1 MELSW
6 AAMSG
11 YAEITSPSPQV
22 PLRIAPR
29 EVPQDPSAEV
39 LEQLLEELIEKYKD
53 PSFKQDVARVQAECL
68 KAGVPYMAA
77 WAKVVLKYQAP
88 ILQKHGL
95 PPNPEGVDLMKHAVA
110 RRISEGGSRL
120 ETLANEARRILGIQ
134 PMPDRSPSCE
144 VALSRMVDATVAKLD
159 GGIGDELAKSCRQS
173 LKALVQKGTISTTM
187 FSFLED
193 IFAEGSAPV
202 LSVLSFITMA
212 KLGLSVRMLTGPEQ
226 PLEVPTIE
234 APQPTVF
241 FQNFVMSNRP
251 AILKNVFRQQ
261 TFAPLETFTDFTF
274 LRQLCG
280 HRRVLTKNLA
290 YNDSEGRPVFVTD
303 PELRLPFEAFLDR
316 VEEHER
322 GSCIGVPF
330 YLGKV
335 PLKIELPELA
345 QEIERAETCPQ
356 RIYGSCFG
364 KLNPDG
370 VFTYM
375 GCGRNTTSVHFDM
388 RENLLLCLNGTKRLW
403 LFPPRD
409 ACNLYPVFTQSMS
422 DFSRSAAPPFTCFDE
437 MSAEFQEKY
446 PLLRKSQHVEVNLS
460 AGDMLYLPSC
470 WWHCVEGSQDRNM
483 ILNWWFD
490 WHPDKSKAA
499 FAE

>member
-1 MELSW
+1 M
-6 AAMSG
+6 AG
-11 YAEITSPSPQV
+11 YADTTSTLPEAP
-22 PLRIAPR
+22 RPR
-29 EVPQDPSAEV
+29 EVPQDPSADV
-39 LEQLLEELIEKYKD
+39 LESMLLELIERYKD
-53 PSFKQDVARVQAECL
+53 QAFQQEVAKVQAECL
-68 KAGVPYMAA
+68 KAGVPWMPV
-77 WAKVVLKYQAP
+77 WGKVVLKYQAP
-88 ILQKHGL
+88 ILQKYGL
-95 PPNPEGVDLMKHAVA
+95 PASAEGVDLMKHAVA
-110 RRISEGGSRL
+110 RRISEGSVRL
-120 ETLANEARRILGIQ
+120 ESLANDARRILGIQ
-134 PMPDRSPSCE
+134 PMPDRTPSCE
-144 VALSRMVDATVAKLD
+144 VALSRMVDATTAKLD
-159 GGIGDELAKSCRQS
+159 GGIGEELAKSCRQS
-173 LKALVQKGTISTTM
+173 LKALLQKGTISTAVASHLEKM
-187 FSFLED
+187 FD
-193 IFAEGSAPV
+193 EGTAPV

-226 PLEVPTIE
+226 PLEVPRLESPSSTK
-234 APQPTVF
+234 F
-241 FQNFVMSNRP
+241 FEDFVMHNRP
-251 AILKNVFRQQ
+251 AVLKNVFGQKS
-261 TFAPLETFTDFTF
+261 FAPLQTFTDFAF

-280 HRRVLTKNLA
+280 HRRVLTKSLA

-322 GSCIGVPF
+322 DSCGVPF

-335 PLKIELPELA
+335 PLNVELPELA
-345 QEIERAETCPQ
+345 QEIDRAETCPQ

-388 RENLLLCLNGTKRLW
+388 RENLLLCVNGTKRLW

-409 ACNLYPVFTQSMS
+409 ACNLYPVFTHSMH
-422 DFSRSAAPPFTCFDE
+422 DFSRSAAPPFTTFE
-437 MSAEFQEKY
+437 ELSPELQKTY
-446 PLLRKSQHVEVNLS
+446 PLLRGSQHVEVNLS

-490 WHPDKSKAA
+490 WHPEKSRNAL
-499 FAE
+499 AE